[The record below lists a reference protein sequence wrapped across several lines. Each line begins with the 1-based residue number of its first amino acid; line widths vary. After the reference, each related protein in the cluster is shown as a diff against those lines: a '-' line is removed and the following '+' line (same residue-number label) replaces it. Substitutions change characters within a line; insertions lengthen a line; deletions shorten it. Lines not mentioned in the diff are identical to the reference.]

1 LSTRRLKGYV
11 GIVVAEVAIAA
22 LVALAA
28 LAILAVLPGM
38 AQAQEEAEAQED
50 TGTATVEASQN
61 TTTTDEKGAPAGASW
76 QRSAPEEPS
85 RGTTPLVVEP
95 GESLWS
101 ISEEHI
107 GAGATPEQV
116 AYEVQRIF
124 ELNRERIGEDP
135 NLIFPGQEFFLVSP
149 ASGNAA
155 AAAVPEEPVASEEP
169 VAVAEQQRALEP
181 IVAESE
187 GVSDSPAAEDAVLF
201 EDVVAAED
209 VAAEGAVS
217 EGAVSE
223 GAVPAPQTPVHST
236 DEQVQ
241 STPAESVSST
251 ESTPAT
257 TSGGGI
263 AGFLLE
269 AYNNLKA
276 EPRLLGGVGIIALT
290 LIIAALMAWRLPLRR
305 NVEDY
310 AAWGIPQE
318 YSQEYDENYAPPE
331 VPPEASSDPSLES
344 SPEASPESA
353 QGGPEGEPSSAA
365 SGAPLEEATP
375 EPSATSSATSSSSL
389 ARGVQGG
396 DAAAAVPSDAAAVPS
411 DAAAAGASTRTQ
423 ERLDQERL
431 NRVRHLR
438 RIRQRPSSRTWWG
451 GQR

>member
-1 LSTRRLKGYV
+1 LSTTRLKGFV
-11 GIVVAEVAIAA
+11 GIMVAEVAIAA

-28 LAILAVLPGM
+28 LAILAGLPGI

-50 TGTATVEASQN
+50 TGTASVEATQN
-61 TTTTDEKGAPAGASW
+61 TTTTNEKGAPTAAAW
-76 QRSAPEEPS
+76 RSAPEPS
-85 RGTTPLVVEP
+85 TTPLVVEP
-95 GESLWS
+95 GDSLWS

-107 GAGATPEQV
+107 GPGATPEQI
-116 AYEVQRIF
+116 AYEVERIF
-124 ELNRERIGEDP
+124 ELNRERIGGDP
-135 NLIFPGQEFFLVSP
+135 TLIFPGQELFLMSP

-155 AAAVPEEPVASEEP
+155 AAALPEEPVASEEP

-276 EPRLLGGVGIIALT
+276 EPRLLLGVGIIALT

-331 VPPEASSDPSLES
+331 VPTEAPTE
-344 SPEASPESA
+344 PVKV
-353 QGGPEGEPSSAA
+353 PEGEPSGPA
-365 SGAPLEEATP
+365 SGAPPEEEETTP
-375 EPSATSSATSSSSL
+375 EPSVSKNSGTNGSPNGSPAKEAED
-389 ARGVQGG
+389 AMVAAGG
-396 DAAAAVPSDAAAVPS
+396 AAAEDAAEDAA
-411 DAAAAGASTRTQ
+411 ASTRTQ
-423 ERLDQERL
+423 ERLGQERL